1 MKTIQQE
8 GEATM
13 KTIEEMLAEKGA
25 APSYVIPD
33 IDVIAERVE
42 EKNEI
47 HSKIMYAWIYLT
59 GWGMSQDIPLG
70 IAWLEEAVKQIII
83 EEIKQEG
90 ESK

>member
-1 MKTIQQE
+1 MNTNQQE
-8 GEATM
+8 GEGTM
-13 KTIEEMLAEKGA
+13 KTVEEILAEKGA

-47 HSKIMYAWIYLT
+47 HGKVLYAWIYLT
-59 GWGMSQDIPLG
+59 GWGMSHDIPLG

-83 EEIKQEG
+83 EEIKG
-90 ESK
+90 EK